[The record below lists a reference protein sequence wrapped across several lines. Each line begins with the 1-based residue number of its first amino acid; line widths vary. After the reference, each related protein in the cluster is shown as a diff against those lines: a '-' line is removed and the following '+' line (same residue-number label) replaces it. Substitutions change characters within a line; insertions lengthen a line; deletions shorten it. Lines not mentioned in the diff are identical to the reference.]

1 MMMIDQYI
9 LGSFVA
15 SLFGFVLLY
24 KLRRK
29 IKKPKSNSKIGN
41 KNECINGSAAD
52 GGSQADS
59 AGEVDVIIVGAGVA
73 GAALAYTLG
82 KITLIYLIGSRSR
95 ISERF
100 DLFDD
105 NKLGRVL
112 MASPISIE
120 FLLYLFSTSVMLQV
134 STLMTKTLNRQ
145 VINNVCVIHGIE
157 GRRVRVIERDLTEPD
172 RIVGELLQPGGY
184 LKLIELGLEDCLRD
198 IDAQRVFGYA
208 LYMDGNNTK
217 LSYPLEKFD
226 SDVSGRSFHNGRFIQ
241 RMREKASTLSNVR
254 LEQGTV
260 TSLLEENGT
269 VKGVQYK
276 TRNGEEITTYAPL
289 TVVCDG
295 CFSNLRRS
303 LCTPKVENPS
313 CFVGLILENCE
324 LPYANHG
331 HVVLGDPSPILFYPI
346 STTEIRCL
354 VDVPG
359 QKVPSVANGEMA
371 HYLKT
376 TVAPQIPPQLY
387 HSFIDAI
394 EKGNIRTMPNRSM
407 PAIPLPTPGA
417 LLMGDA
423 FNMRHP
429 LTGGGMTVALS
440 DIVLLRDLLR
450 PIHDLSDAST
460 LCKYLESFYTL
471 RKPVASTINTL
482 AGALYKVFCASP
494 DLARKEMRQAC
505 FDYLSLGGIF
515 SNGPISLLSGLNPR
529 PLHLFCH
536 FFAVAV
542 YGVGRLL
549 LPFPSPK
556 RFWLGA
562 RLLSAASGIIFPII
576 NAEGIRQ
583 MFFPA
588 TVPAYYRASPS
599 SIVLLTMTKETSLY
613 KDSSGES
620 HLDITKCNDVII
632 VGAGV
637 AGSVLAHTLGKDGR
651 KVHVIERNLNEPN
664 RIVGELLQP
673 AGYLKLLELGL
684 EDCVKNIDAQMVY
697 GYTVYKDGK
706 SIKLPYPLQN
716 YDIYAKRQHLFPSTL
731 TFHFT
736 LVSKINVADQIVERT
751 YVKLVQGTAVSLIEE
766 RGTIKGIRYNT
777 MAGQEL
783 TVFAPLTV
791 ICDGC
796 FSSFRKFLSTP
807 KIDTPSHFAGFIIEN
822 CELPYPNYVHLIL
835 GNRTSFV
842 LYPISSTEVRFLI
855 DFPGPKPPSISNG
868 EMSHILKTTVAPQVP
883 IELYGAFLS
892 SVDKAK
898 IRVMPIS
905 CMPAK
910 PRLTPGAILLGDA
923 LNMRHAIT
931 GGGMTVALHDITV
944 LKNIFKNINLNDTEK
959 VTKYTQDLYNI
970 RKPMAFTMNVV
981 ADSLY
986 NVMTISNEESRKEIQ
1001 QACFDY
1007 ISRFSKI
1014 SEGVVGLVSGI
1025 NPHRYRLLLHLFA
1038 IAIYIAGSMILV
1050 PVPSPKR
1057 VYAAARLALGVA
1069 AIVIPI
1075 IWNEV

>member
-41 KNECINGSAAD
+41 KDECINSSAAD
-52 GGSQADS
+52 GGSQAHSGVED
-59 AGEVDVIIVGAGVA
+59 DVIIVGAGVA

-82 KITLIYLIGSRSR
+82 K
-95 ISERF
+95 
-100 DLFDD
+100 
-105 NKLGRVL
+105 
-112 MASPISIE
+112 
-120 FLLYLFSTSVMLQV
+120 
-134 STLMTKTLNRQ
+134 
-145 VINNVCVIHGIE
+145 E

-217 LSYPLEKFD
+217 LPYPLEKFD
-226 SDVSGRSFHNGRFIQ
+226 SDVSGRSFHNGRFIL

-276 TRNGEEITTYAPL
+276 TRNGEEITAYAPL

-359 QKVPSVANGEMA
+359 QKVPSIANGEMA
-371 HYLKT
+371 NYLKT
-376 TVAPQIPPQLY
+376 IVAPQIPPQLY
-387 HSFIDAI
+387 NSFIAAI

-450 PIHDLSDAST
+450 PIHDLNDAST

-494 DLARKEMRQAC
+494 DQARKEMRQAC

-576 NAEGIRQ
+576 KAEGIRQ

-588 TVPAYYRASPS
+588 TVPAYYRASP
-599 SIVLLTMTKETSLY
+599 
-613 KDSSGES
+613 
-620 HLDITKCNDVII
+620 
-632 VGAGV
+632 V
-637 AGSVLAHTLGKDGR
+637 A
-651 KVHVIERNLNEPN
+651 
-664 RIVGELLQP
+664 
-673 AGYLKLLELGL
+673 
-684 EDCVKNIDAQMVY
+684 
-697 GYTVYKDGK
+697 
-706 SIKLPYPLQN
+706 
-716 YDIYAKRQHLFPSTL
+716 
-731 TFHFT
+731 
-736 LVSKINVADQIVERT
+736 
-751 YVKLVQGTAVSLIEE
+751 
-766 RGTIKGIRYNT
+766 
-777 MAGQEL
+777 
-783 TVFAPLTV
+783 
-791 ICDGC
+791 
-796 FSSFRKFLSTP
+796 
-807 KIDTPSHFAGFIIEN
+807 
-822 CELPYPNYVHLIL
+822 
-835 GNRTSFV
+835 
-842 LYPISSTEVRFLI
+842 
-855 DFPGPKPPSISNG
+855 
-868 EMSHILKTTVAPQVP
+868 
-883 IELYGAFLS
+883 
-892 SVDKAK
+892 
-898 IRVMPIS
+898 
-905 CMPAK
+905 
-910 PRLTPGAILLGDA
+910 
-923 LNMRHAIT
+923 
-931 GGGMTVALHDITV
+931 
-944 LKNIFKNINLNDTEK
+944 
-959 VTKYTQDLYNI
+959 
-970 RKPMAFTMNVV
+970 
-981 ADSLY
+981 
-986 NVMTISNEESRKEIQ
+986 
-1001 QACFDY
+1001 
-1007 ISRFSKI
+1007 
-1014 SEGVVGLVSGI
+1014 
-1025 NPHRYRLLLHLFA
+1025 
-1038 IAIYIAGSMILV
+1038 
-1050 PVPSPKR
+1050 
-1057 VYAAARLALGVA
+1057 
-1069 AIVIPI
+1069 
-1075 IWNEV
+1075 